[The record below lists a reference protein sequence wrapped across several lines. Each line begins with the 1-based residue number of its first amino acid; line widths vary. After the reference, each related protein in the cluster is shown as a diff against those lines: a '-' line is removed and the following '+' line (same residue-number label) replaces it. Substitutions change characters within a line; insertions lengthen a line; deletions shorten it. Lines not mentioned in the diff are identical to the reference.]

1 MIEDLEQFK
10 LKMKESNPEVLCI
23 DDYDDAIIGV
33 ARRCGQPDLIAYS
46 YRQMIEVMMKRDKC
60 EQEDAMEWI
69 EFNCV
74 GAWMGPH
81 TPVIVED
88 L

>member
-1 MIEDLEQFK
+1 
-10 LKMKESNPEVLCI
+10 MKDSNPEALYM
-23 DDYDDAIIGV
+23 DGYDDAIIGV
-33 ARRCGQPDLIAYS
+33 ARRCGQPDLVTYS

-60 EQEDAMEWI
+60 EQEDAIEWI

-74 GAWMGPH
+74 GAWMGLH